1 MAIDVQKYLKTAGGF
16 SAAVVLASTLVVK
29 WEGKEN
35 STYIDPVGVPTVCYG
50 HTGPEVKLGQRFTD
64 EQCLKTLADDL
75 KKHDELLLK
84 KVKVPMNDYIHAAL
98 LDFTF
103 NVGIGNLSSSSLLT
117 YLNMRDYRAA
127 CEELSKW
134 VYAKKKKL
142 NGLVARRADEK
153 AMCLKGVD
161 G

>member
-103 NVGIGNLSSSSLLT
+103 NVGIGNLSYSSLLT

-153 AMCLKGVD
+153 AMCLQGVD